1 MFLGDQIRTLAGL
14 LLKVL
19 NNWTNKTA
27 NSNNSSK
34 LIKLSRPLGYK
45 GVKTVITSGLLSNLG
60 NKLFGK
66 TRSP

>member
-27 NSNNSSK
+27 ANNRSK